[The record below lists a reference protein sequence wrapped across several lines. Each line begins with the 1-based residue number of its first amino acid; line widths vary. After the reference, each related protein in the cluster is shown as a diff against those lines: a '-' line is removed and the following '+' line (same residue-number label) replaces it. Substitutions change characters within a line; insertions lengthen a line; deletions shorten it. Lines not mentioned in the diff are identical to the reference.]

1 VKERNIYCIFDMIK
15 YEKAI
20 LQVYCI
26 FSLEKYTL
34 VNILLFPVS
43 SEYMYVGNEDLLQLM
58 IQVIGY

>member
-1 VKERNIYCIFDMIK
+1 MIK

-43 SEYMYVGNEDLLQLM
+43 SEYMYVGNKDLLQLM